1 VEMCRSRI
9 GGSEA
14 IIDFE
19 PVEMCR
25 SRIRGSEAI
34 IDFEPEESF
43 DDEDHDSAD
52 DTESR
57 STLPRL
63 HQPTPQLVVVTK
75 LNERRRRLEEAS
87 QQPSPI
93 SISPKEIESQ
103 PAFLRPC

>member
-1 VEMCRSRI
+1 MCRSRI

-25 SRIRGSEAI
+25 SRIGGSEAI

-52 DTESR
+52 GTESR
-57 STLPRL
+57 ITQYATQASSTHAATGGR
-63 HQPTPQLVVVTK
+63 
-75 LNERRRRLEEAS
+75 NET
-87 QQPSPI
+87 
-93 SISPKEIESQ
+93 
-103 PAFLRPC
+103 